1 MAAVSLPAA
10 WPAEENQGPLKASYI
25 GSYGPCPCR
34 FIPLPSRSPTLSPN
48 ACFRPTLTGATFMD
62 LDRMFR
68 IWLSTV
74 LKFVIRGVGM
84 ELVVVSPND
93 RVIGTSKE

>member
-10 WPAEENQGPLKASYI
+10 WPAEGNQGAFKGSYI
-25 GSYGPCPCR
+25 GSYIPCPCR

-62 LDRMFR
+62 LERMFR
-68 IWLSTV
+68 ISLLTV
-74 LKFVIRGVGM
+74 MTFALCGVGM
-84 ELVVVSPND
+84 ELAVVSPNG
-93 RVIGTSKE
+93 RVIGSRK